1 LIGGDEVKTKDE
13 DEVKTKDE
21 DEIQVVEQE
30 EDFELVK

>member
-1 LIGGDEVKTKDE
+1 LIGG